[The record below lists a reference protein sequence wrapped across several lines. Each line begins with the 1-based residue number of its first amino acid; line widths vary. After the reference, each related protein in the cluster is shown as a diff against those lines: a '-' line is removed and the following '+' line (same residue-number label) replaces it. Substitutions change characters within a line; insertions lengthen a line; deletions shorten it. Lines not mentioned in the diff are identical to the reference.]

1 MNENNKPLLVLTGG
15 GTAGH
20 VMPHI
25 AMLQTYIDAGFRLAY
40 IGSDGIEK
48 SLMESQGEVISF
60 HQIQVG
66 KLRRYLS
73 LKNLTD
79 VFRIVVGFLQSLVIL
94 RKLKP
99 ALVFSKGG
107 FVSVPV
113 AYAAKLLGIPVVSHE
128 SDLTPGLANKLIT
141 PIASKLLYSFPD
153 SKPFLPEARSQLVGI
168 PVRRALLEGDKDRAL
183 EFLGFVDEQK
193 PTILVMGGSL
203 GAQKINET
211 LLEALPQLVE
221 RHQIVHVTGK
231 GKTIDFSHANYRS
244 FEFLNEELGDVMA
257 LCNLVISRAGANSI
271 FEFLALKKP
280 MILIPLEAGSRGD
293 QIQNAD
299 CFKKMGVARVL
310 READLC
316 KSKLCELI
324 ERSLADTSMFDLGS
338 ANVPEAFRRSASEQ
352 IMKIIAQLTAVKGVR
367 S

>member
-1 MNENNKPLLVLTGG
+1 MLTGG

-25 AMLQTYIDAGFRLAY
+25 AMLQTYTDAGFKLAY

-48 SLMESQGEVISF
+48 SLIENQAEAISF
-60 HQIQVG
+60 YQIQVG

-73 LKNLTD
+73 FQNVTD
-79 VFRIVVGFLQSLVIL
+79 IFRILVGFLQSLRL
-94 RKLKP
+94 LSKLKP
-99 ALVFSKGG
+99 VLVFSKGG

-113 AYAAKLLGIPVVSHE
+113 AYAAKVLGIPIVSHE

-141 PIASKLLYSFPD
+141 PIASRLLYSFPD
-153 SKPFLPEARSQLVGI
+153 SKPFLPENRSELVGI
-168 PVRRALLEGDKDRAL
+168 PVRRQLLEGNKERACK
-183 EFLGFVDEQK
+183 FLGFDTSDK

-211 LLEALPQLVE
+211 LLEILPQLVE
-221 RHQIVHVTGK
+221 RYRIVHVTGRDK
-231 GKTIDFSHANYRS
+231 KIAFSHANYRS
-244 FEFLNEELGDVMA
+244 FEFLHTELGDVMA
-257 LCNLVISRAGANSI
+257 LCDLVISRAGANSI

-299 CFKKMGVARVL
+299 CFRKMGVAQVL
-310 READLC
+310 REA
-316 KSKLCELI
+316 ELKHSTLLEMI
-324 ERSLADTSMFDLGS
+324 EQCLNDKGVFSQDSDT
-338 ANVPEAFRRSASEQ
+338 VPEAFRHSASDQ
-352 IMKIIAQLTAVKGVR
+352 IMRIIGQITTIEG
-367 S
+367 SG